1 MQDRTVANVAVFFDD
16 GIGTGEAV
24 HHAGILK
31 IGSGFEDQA
40 AKVTAQAGAG
50 ADIAAGANDHITDQ
64 NRAGMHI
71 RRGINHGNNAVNGV
85 NAQGGHAQLAFM
97 NGCCIIELVLN
108 GVILEAA
115 MSDDLDSK
123 HGVQSLEIGMGI
135 LRAMMDGQRSMM
147 LKDIAAAADM
157 PASKAHRYLVSLIR
171 AGLVEQDPMSSRYD
185 LGPLALNLGLVA
197 LDRLDRVRLGLN
209 VIAEMRDEINQTTAL
224 AVWGDRGPVIVRWER
239 PRRPIT
245 VNVITGTVLDLLS
258 SATGRVFAAWMPK
271 KAVTPLLAVEMKA
284 PDVPPELKTRA
295 GVETML
301 AEVRAQGYATTEG
314 FHRVP
319 GVEAVAAPV
328 FNFRNEIT
336 MAVLVVG
343 VQGMFDTQAEGA
355 VVRSLKRHAEALS
368 LRLGAHGEPKT
379 PA

>member
-1 MQDRTVANVAVFFDD
+1 
-16 GIGTGEAV
+16 
-24 HHAGILK
+24 
-31 IGSGFEDQA
+31 
-40 AKVTAQAGAG
+40 
-50 ADIAAGANDHITDQ
+50 
-64 NRAGMHI
+64 
-71 RRGINHGNNAVNGV
+71 
-85 NAQGGHAQLAFM
+85 
-97 NGCCIIELVLN
+97 
-108 GVILEAA
+108 

-271 KAVTPLLAVEMKA
+271 KTVTPLLAVEMKA